1 MFKELNLLVA
11 AMSHF
16 ANQKG
21 NQSDDQINIEIWAVH
36 TDFQRSGVYILTK
49 PMLGDHHT
57 CELLSRVVPYFLSQ
71 FDLEFRLFAAESNLV
86 HIESK

>member
-1 MFKELNLLVA
+1 MQEEFSLQLDMFKELNLVLVA

-36 TDFQRSGVYILTK
+36 ADFQRSGVYILTK
-49 PMLGDHHT
+49 PMLGDT
-57 CELLSRVVPYFLSQ
+57 IPVNYFPVWFLIFLSQ
-71 FDLEFRLFAAESNLV
+71 FDLEF
-86 HIESK
+86 